1 MIPPRSWRCSLRNL
15 SERQWRWLLGG
26 IGAGCFV
33 LLLALEVITEPDEV
47 TLPDLLVDGATIL
60 LTIFSAV
67 GVALLVQRIHGQ
79 HEEKMTLLRDLA
91 VARAEGEDWRNRV
104 QSQMAGLK
112 AELDRQFDSWG
123 MTAAECEVGL
133 LILKGLSHKEIA
145 ALRATSDATV
155 RQQAQSIYRKA
166 GLPGKTA
173 FTAYFLED
181 LLAPTPRVDDLGRPY
196 AQA

>member
-1 MIPPRSWRCSLRNL
+1 MRNL

-67 GVALLVQRIHGQ
+67 GVALLVQRIHVQ